1 MGKLIAIEGVD
12 ASGKETQSALL
23 YEALKKKYPRVR
35 KVRFPDYESPSSG
48 LVRMYLRGDFG
59 EDPQSVDP
67 YIASTF
73 YAGDRYA
80 SYMTDWKKD
89 YEAVNGIIL
98 ADRYTTANAIHQAAK
113 LNTEEE
119 KEAFLEWLSHFEYG
133 LYGLPKPDLVIFL
146 HMPLYKVRSILAER
160 GNKVDTRTKC
170 DIHERSDAFMERSYY
185 NALYVAEKLRFSVVS
200 CESNGKIRSIEDI
213 SQEILKL
220 AEQVIGTIEQNF

>member
-23 YEALKKKYPRVR
+23 FEALKKKYPKVR
-35 KVRFPDYESPSSG
+35 KVRFPDYESISSG

-59 EDPQSVDP
+59 EDPQAVDP

-80 SYMTDWKKD
+80 SYTTDWKKD
-89 YEAVNGIIL
+89 YEAKDGIIL

-113 LNTEEE
+113 LDSEEE
-119 KEAFLEWLSHFEYG
+119 KEKFLAWLSGFEYG

-160 GNKVDTRTKC
+160 GNKVDEKNGR
-170 DIHERSDAFMERSYY
+170 DIHEKNDAFMERSYY
-185 NALYVAEKLRFSVVS
+185 NALYVAEKLHFSVVS
-200 CESNGKIRSIEDI
+200 CENNGEIRSIENI
-213 SQEILKL
+213 SREILGL
-220 AEQVIGTIEQNF
+220 AEKIL